1 MLIETSEM
9 TIQQRQNL
17 LDVEEIQQGFDE
29 NNDSPMDLDD
39 PFLHPPI
46 GEEGA
51 YHSNAGNDKEVMT
64 EIEEEMAK
72 HARQ

>member
-1 MLIETSEM
+1 MLIEASEM

-17 LDVEEIQQGFDE
+17 LDAEEIQQGFDE
-29 NNDSPMDLDD
+29 NDDSPMDLDD
-39 PFLHPPI
+39 PFLNLPI

-72 HARQ
+72 HSRR